1 MKLVE
6 QRRTGAL
13 FFFHHVSLCCTHQG
27 EYSMTNYC
35 PGDIGHLKAACSHDE
50 IRWLLNEED
59 MSKTGEKL
67 IEKIKNNPQ
76 YFNALVDL
84 FESTCELNNQYCQKI
99 AAIRP
104 FGLTMEELQKKMED
118 GLVLYQKIWA
128 TGLFAEPIDFHLSP
142 LLKEHLKKIGI
153 SEKESAGIISKMTS
167 PLEDTF
173 SRSAEKSILK
183 IAAEI
188 QKQKISFQ
196 KARKQPK
203 IKQMIQ
209 EHYDKYYWSACN
221 YFSFSGLGAESIEG
235 LIQAA
240 LKQKGGAQKTL
251 KEMEEQKIELIKE
264 KEKLKNKFTFD
275 EDTKLAFKLMEKAGI
290 VYDKRKK
297 SQMNTFFSLGR
308 ILKEIAKRK
317 KIDFDLA
324 KYLLPHELKDFT
336 RGKIKIQT
344 LKDRRKYTFIDFNK
358 TPYEILT
365 LDAAKKAEEDI
376 WKHTDLTQNKKE
388 ISGLC
393 ASEGRVIAKARI
405 ISSVKNLGELKQGE
419 ILVTG
424 MTTPDYAV
432 ALKKAVG
439 IITDDGGI
447 TCHAAIIA
455 REMKIPA
462 IVGTKTATKKV
473 KTGDLIDLR
482 AHHGMAR
489 ILETTSE

>member
-1 MKLVE
+1 
-6 QRRTGAL
+6 
-13 FFFHHVSLCCTHQG
+13 
-27 EYSMTNYC
+27 
-35 PGDIGHLKAACSHDE
+35 
-50 IRWLLNEED
+50 
-59 MSKTGEKL
+59 
-67 IEKIKNNPQ
+67 
-76 YFNALVDL
+76 
-84 FESTCELNNQYCQKI
+84 
-99 AAIRP
+99 
-104 FGLTMEELQKKMED
+104 
-118 GLVLYQKIWA
+118 
-128 TGLFAEPIDFHLSP
+128 
-142 LLKEHLKKIGI
+142 
-153 SEKESAGIISKMTS
+153 
-167 PLEDTF
+167 
-173 SRSAEKSILK
+173 
-183 IAAEI
+183 
-188 QKQKISFQ
+188 
-196 KARKQPK
+196 
-203 IKQMIQ
+203 MIQ